1 MTYTKSQQN
10 LRLAKIVSELKC
22 NKQVNTQSLAEYF
35 RAHEHEPGAPLGC
48 SARTVARDIQHLQQ
62 ALNAPIEYDESERTY
77 VLTDHS
83 WSFSTPI
90 FDDEFVSMTM
100 LGVQL
105 AEELAPEPLKSEMDR
120 ALTQTLTENSS
131 KFFDRTMMET
141 ILAASGVKSH
151 IEPKIFQVLFDAWR
165 LRQCVKLNYHDPQG
179 KSSEHDFEPHL
190 LVFHNGNWYTKG
202 YLMGLREVRVFA
214 CQRITGV
221 APLLRMF
228 QSDRKLLEETRR
240 NGVFNYP
247 KIAGIKLH
255 CDASIAFYIREQQ
268 KKFQSKLEPQADGSL
283 VVTLNPTVEHEV
295 MRWVL
300 GEGGRIQVLEPQ
312 ELREKVA
319 EAGREI
325 TRRNSSKYN

>member
-1 MTYTKSQQN
+1 MTYVKSQQN
-10 LRLAKIVSELKC
+10 LRLAKIVAELKR
-22 NKQVNTQSLAEYF
+22 NRPVNTQTLAEYF
-35 RAHEHEPGAPLGC
+35 REHENEPGAPLGC

-77 VLTDHS
+77 VLTNHS
-83 WSFSTPI
+83 WNFATPI
-90 FDDEFVSMTM
+90 FDEEFVSMTM

-105 AEELAPEPLKSEMDR
+105 AEDFAPAPLKGQMDR
-120 ALTQTLTENSS
+120 ALAQTMANNSS
-131 KFFDRTMMET
+131 RFFDRTMMET

-151 IEPKIFQVLFDAWR
+151 VEPAVFQGLFDAWR
-165 LRQCVKLNYHDPQG
+165 LRQCVKLRYQDPQG
-179 KSSEHDFEPHL
+179 KASEQDFEPHL
-190 LVFHNGNWYTKG
+190 LVFHKGNWYTKG
-202 YLMGLREVRVFA
+202 YLMGMREVRVFA
-214 CQRITGV
+214 CQRVTGV
-221 APLLRMF
+221 EPLPRMF

-247 KIAGIKLH
+247 KVIGIKLH

-268 KKFQSKLEPQADGSL
+268 QKFQSKLEPQPDGSL
-283 VVTLNPTVEHEV
+283 IVSLNPTVEHDV
-295 MRWVL
+295 LRWVL

-325 TRRNSSKYN
+325 TRRNS